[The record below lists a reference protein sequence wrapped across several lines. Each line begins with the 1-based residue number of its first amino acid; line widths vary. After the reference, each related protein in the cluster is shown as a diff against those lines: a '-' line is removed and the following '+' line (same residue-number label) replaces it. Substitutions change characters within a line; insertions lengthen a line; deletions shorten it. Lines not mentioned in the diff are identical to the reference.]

1 MIKKEQMVVTK
12 HEKIAEQIF
21 QLTLQGDLVLEMGN
35 PGQFVHLKVS
45 EGATPL
51 LRRPISI
58 SEINKEQKQFT
69 MIYRAEGAGT
79 QLLSKKTVENVVDVL
94 GPLGNG
100 FPIDQMES
108 GQTALLVGG
117 GIGVPPLLEL
127 SRQLVKKGVNVQHV
141 LGFQSKQAVFLEEE
155 FSKLGETI
163 ITTDDGSYG
172 YKGFVTDA
180 IKDHSLKFDTMYT
193 CGPTPML
200 RALEKLHGHK
210 PLFLSLEERMGCGVG
225 ACFACVCHTGDD
237 PTGTTYKKV
246 CSDGPVFKAGE
257 VVLSC

>member
-1 MIKKEQMVVTK
+1 MVVTK
-12 HEKIAEQIF
+12 HEKIAEHIF
-21 QLTLQGDLVLEMGN
+21 QLTLRGELVEEMGN
-35 PGQFVHLKVS
+35 PGQFVHLKVID
-45 EGATPL
+45 GTTPL

-58 SEINKEQKQFT
+58 SEIDKEQKQFT

-79 QLLSKKTVENVVDVL
+79 QLLSKKVIENEVDVL

-100 FPIDQMES
+100 FPIDQMEN

-127 SRQLVKKGVNVQHV
+127 SRQLVAKGVKVQHV
-141 LGFQSKQAVFLEEE
+141 LGFQSENAVFLEEE
-155 FSKLGETI
+155 FSKLGKTI

-180 IKDHSLKFDTMYT
+180 IKDHDLQFDTMFT

-200 RALEKLHGHK
+200 RALEKIFGHK

-225 ACFACVCHTGDD
+225 ACFACVCHTADD
-237 PTGTTYKKV
+237 PTGTSYKKV